1 MHTGTTGV
9 VERLQATEQGWRI
22 ALPLPPSSSCSSGLE
37 GINLQ
42 HSITFI
48 FILTELQGTK
58 YFKRKSCLYFNKIW
72 LLRFNIFLV

>member
-48 FILTELQGTK
+48 FILTLNYKEQNILK
-58 YFKRKSCLYFNKIW
+58 ENHVYILIKSGY
-72 LLRFNIFLV
+72 